1 MGVTPPSEQP
11 LQGSQAD
18 QEEGTGETIAPL
30 LGIGAARCQL
40 KSNAVWPFNLEIGH
54 GAI

>member
-18 QEEGTGETIAPL
+18 QEEGTGETIAPFWVL
-30 LGIGAARCQL
+30 QQL
-40 KSNAVWPFNLEIGH
+40 VAN
-54 GAI
+54 